1 MRTPLLPLACFLAL
15 VSAPVATAWSAE
27 KDARGREKQSQ
38 DTRAIL
44 VVTGLRQPA
53 GATAAEGDWSAAAG
67 AKVQLRKKG
76 GKTEEKP
83 TRPFQSTE
91 GSKRGSGR
99 HTADF
104 WVDLDATY
112 EITMTFPDGTAVR
125 IDDYRLPKE
134 WRTHF
139 YFHSTR
145 GTLSPASVLR
155 RESDPA
161 TGLGC
166 WAYAVFP
173 LANYRALGG
182 SQIE

>member
-1 MRTPLLPLACFLAL
+1 MKPIRLLPLACLLAL
-15 VSAPVATAWSAE
+15 ASTAAPLARSAE

-38 DTRAIL
+38 DTRAVL

-53 GATAAEGDWSAAAG
+53 GTPATEGDWSAAAG
-67 AKVQLRKKG
+67 ARVQLRKKG
-76 GKTEEKP
+76 GKAEEKP
-83 TRPFQSTE
+83 TRPFRAAE
-91 GSKRGSGR
+91 DAKRGGR

-112 EITMTFPDGTAVR
+112 EITMTFSDGTVVR

-155 RESDPA
+155 READPA

-182 SQIE
+182 SQVE